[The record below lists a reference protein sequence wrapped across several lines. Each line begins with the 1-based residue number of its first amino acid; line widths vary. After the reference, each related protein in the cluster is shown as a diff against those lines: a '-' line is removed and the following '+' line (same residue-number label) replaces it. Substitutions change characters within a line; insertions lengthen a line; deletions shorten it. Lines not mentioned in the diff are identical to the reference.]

1 MTLLGSVLYWG
12 HTEKTRYALTFRW
25 ADPAAQVQIRWRS
38 TKSQALI
45 KVITKIPMFNRVGDA
60 NATLILKACEFRT
73 GEPGELVCTVNEPSD
88 DFSILLSG
96 SLGVFDRSNIQIAAI
111 APVAPVGEM
120 GMFTGQPRSATVRV
134 MEKSTLL
141 VVKKVAFERL
151 TRQSPQ
157 INRQVYGNVLLTDD
171 RFGLLAHRRS
181 SSIEPRATA
190 TSLPERR
197 LDLRCPSFSR
207 RR

>member
-1 MTLLGSVLYWG
+1 M
-12 HTEKTRYALTFRW
+12 AI
-25 ADPAAQVQIRWRS
+25 D
-38 TKSQALI
+38 KSQALI

-157 INRQVYGNVLLTDD
+157 INRQVYGNVLLTLD
-171 RFGLLAHRRS
+171 
-181 SSIEPRATA
+181 
-190 TSLPERR
+190 RR
-197 LDLRCPSFSR
+197 LKESR
-207 RR
+207 SQQSGADRELQQLEDEIEAVKADTAALQDN